1 MLRSRTR
8 EVMVMNKTHPMFFRA
23 LQILGGIVLMAQA
36 AFAHGSFDEKRI
48 GFTVPGAPWT
58 LTLPAGDFV
67 LAQRQEKPD
76 GSGAYFY
83 LTSEQSHLNVS
94 FYIEPVS
101 KCKDSKACRDMV
113 KKQGNP
119 AWEKPQN
126 FISSQIGDVSYFEFL
141 VPSFRG
147 MPVKQQNMYVEF
159 VVDGYWVDLHIS
171 KVLYEPK
178 DHVLF
183 EELVKSIKFEPKGE
197 KSRS

>member
-1 MLRSRTR
+1 
-8 EVMVMNKTHPMFFRA
+8 MNRVRLFRCF
-23 LQILGGIVLMAQA
+23 QILPILCGLALTVQVS
-36 AFAHGSFDEKRI
+36 FARSSVDEKRLA
-48 GFTVPGAPWT
+48 FTAPGASWIM
-58 LTLPAGDFV
+58 TLPAGDFV
-67 LAQRQEKPD
+67 LAEKQEKPD
-76 GSGAYFY
+76 GSGAYFF

-101 KCKDSKACRDMV
+101 QCKDSKACRDMV

-147 MPVKQQNMYVEF
+147 MAVKQQNMYAEF
-159 VVDGYWVDLHIS
+159 VVDGFWVDLHIS
-171 KVLYEPK
+171 KILYEPK

-183 EELVKSIKFEPKGE
+183 EELVKAIKFEPKQE
-197 KSRS
+197 KATS

>member
-1 MLRSRTR
+1 MTR
-8 EVMVMNKTHPMFFRA
+8 ERHAKLVRA
-23 LQILGGIVLMAQA
+23 CAILFGILLIGQA
-36 AFAHGSFDEKRI
+36 AFAGNLSEDKRLA
-48 GFTVPGAPWT
+48 FTVPGAPWT
-58 LTLPAGDFV
+58 MTLPAGDFV
-67 LAQRQEKPD
+67 LAQRQQKPD

-101 KCKDSKACRDMV
+101 RCKESKACRDMV

-147 MPVKQQNMYVEF
+147 MPVKQQNMYAEF

-183 EELVKSIKFEPKGE
+183 EELVKSIKFEPKEE
-197 KSRS
+197 KARS